1 MSALKLKHASGNGAI
16 INAPAA
22 NPSAD
27 ITLKV
32 PSTTGSAGQVLKI
45 ASANHSSTNA
55 ELEWA
60 AASGGLFSSY
70 AVIVDQKSQN
80 TEAGTFTQDAWQTRD
95 LNTESFDP
103 DGIVSI
109 SSNKFTLAAGSY
121 LIVWSAPCYKVD
133 KNQTRLYDVTNS
145 SAGAGF
151 KGSVE
156 HAGTTTAIQVRS
168 TGAMRVSPSG
178 SNEYRIEHK
187 CAATRSTNGFGF
199 AANLAAEIFTIVE
212 IYKEA

>member
-1 MSALKLKHASGNGAI
+1 MA
-16 INAPAA
+16 
-22 NPSAD
+22 
-27 ITLKV
+27 ITLDG
-32 PSTTGSAGQVLKI
+32 TTGI
-45 ASANHSSTNA
+45 ASVDASASSPSIRGADANTGIFYGADFIKFSTGGVERLAISN
-55 ELEWA
+55 
-60 AASGGLFSSY
+60 SGVSGTGVGGLFSSY

-95 LNTESFDP
+95 LNTEGFDP

-133 KNQTRLYDVTNS
+133 KNQTRLYDVTNT
-145 SAGAGF
+145 AAITPM
-151 KGSVE
+151 GSVE
-156 HAGTTTAIQVRS
+156 HASTSQAIQVRS
-168 TGAMRVSPSG
+168 TGAVRVSPSG
-178 SNEYRIEHK
+178 ATEYRIEHR